1 MYYYELHEGSDGLY
15 ADVLLAH
22 EDPIDPE
29 EFFDL
34 VQAIRRRVQETFEED
49 TLVEAI
55 AEELQRDYG
64 FVFISDD
71 RILAAVN
78 VSIEEDENFLLEADD
93 ELDVADD
100 GDYRTIFAEYV
111 GDEDTG
117 RPN

>member
-78 VSIEEDENFLLEADD
+78 VSMEEDENFLLEADD
-93 ELDVADD
+93 DFDVADD
-100 GDYRTIFAEYV
+100 GDYRTVFAEYV

>member
-34 VQAIRRRVQETFEED
+34 VQSIRRQVQERFEED

-78 VSIEEDENFLLEADD
+78 VSMEEDENYLLEADD
-93 ELDVADD
+93 EAEVADD
-100 GDYRTIFAEYV
+100 GEYRTVFAEYV
-111 GDEDTG
+111 GDDEPG